1 MPCILDNRYL
11 LNLYILALHFSPVTI
26 GMTDFIPLYLRRNE
40 ERRIRSGH
48 PWVFS
53 NEIDVAKS
61 PVKGLEPGVPV
72 EVLDYRGKSLGTGY
86 ANPASLICARIV
98 SRDKKH
104 PFSGSLLVH
113 KLKVALSLR
122 QRLYEKPFYR
132 WVYGESDGL
141 PGLVIDRFDQI
152 VVVQITTAGMDV
164 MQQEIVDAIEK
175 VVHPEVIYLRND
187 SSMRKLEGLST
198 DSIIAKGELPDRI
211 QVTEADCQF
220 EAPLKDGQKTGWFYD
235 QRDNRER
242 LARYAK
248 GARVLDVFSYVGG
261 WGVRSAAA
269 GAESVVCVD
278 ESKKATDFVS
288 SNAALNG
295 LSDKVDTVTGDA
307 FDVLREMRAEKRQFD
322 TIIVDP
328 PAFIKRKKDAKKGIE
343 AYRRINQMA
352 LQLLSRD
359 GFLISCSCS
368 HHLRDGLLE
377 QNVYQAARHLDREV
391 QILERG
397 GQSSDHPVHPAIP
410 ETQYLKAIYFRQTRG

>member
-1 MPCILDNRYL
+1 M
-11 LNLYILALHFSPVTI
+11 S
-26 GMTDFIPLYLRRNE
+26 DFIPLYLRRNE

-48 PWVFS
+48 PWIFS
-53 NEIDVAKS
+53 NEVDTAKS
-61 PVKGLEPGVPV
+61 PIKGLDAGVSV
-72 EVLDYRGKSLGTGY
+72 EILDYRGKSLGTGY

-104 PFSGSLLVH
+104 PFSASLLVH

-122 QRLYEKPFYR
+122 ERLYEKPYYR

-141 PGLVIDRFDQI
+141 PGLVIDRFDNI
-152 VVVQITTAGMDV
+152 IVVQITTAGMDV
-164 MQQEIVDAIEK
+164 LAQEIVTAIDK

-187 SSMRKLEGLST
+187 SSMRELEGLGT
-198 DSIIAKGELPDRI
+198 ESIVAKGELPDQLSVI
-211 QVTEADCQF
+211 EADCKFQ
-220 EAPLKDGQKTGWFYD
+220 APLKDGQKTGWFYD

-269 GAESVVCVD
+269 GVESVVCVD
-278 ESKKATDFVS
+278 QSEKATDYVT

-295 LSDKVDTVTGDA
+295 LSDKVEAITGDA
-307 FDVLREMRAEKRQFD
+307 FDVLKSMREEKRQFD

-328 PAFIKRKKDAKKGIE
+328 PAFIKRKKDAKKGVE

-352 LQLLSRD
+352 MQLLSRD

-368 HHLRDGLLE
+368 HHLHEGLLE
-377 QNVYQAARHLDREV
+377 KNLYQASRHLDREL

-397 GQSSDHPVHPAIP
+397 AQSADHPIHPAIP
-410 ETQYLKAIYFRQTRG
+410 ETQYLKAIYCRQSRG